1 MLEPGLSDHSFA
13 SLLADPSSAMLTGD
27 SPRITNGKKEESEL
41 MNGCDVARGG
51 SRGGVS
57 EGSGCGRDMSEHT
70 TQQQHHHHHQQ
81 SGPHLPPPPLLPAA
95 TTTNGGDKCEG
106 SATPYALPSAPY
118 TLPANPP
125 VLFPP
130 SVFPPHPQ
138 QHTSEPREVFSAP
151 FPALTFPLQV
161 FHNICLFLFCREFNL
176 VLTHCSATNTPSVQI
191 TSYEFNVFTASC
203 FPHCSVCP

>member
-70 TQQQHHHHHQQ
+70 TQQQHHHHQQQ

-151 FPALTFPLQV
+151 FPALTFPLQNGMPLDLLV
-161 FHNICLFLFCREFNL
+161 VEPFLGGGFHGL
-176 VLTHCSATNTPSVQI
+176 VVVVVVVVVGGRGAEGTFAEGCWI
-191 TSYEFNVFTASC
+191 K
-203 FPHCSVCP
+203 

>member
-51 SRGGVS
+51 SRGGS
-57 EGSGCGRDMSEHT
+57 GGGGREGSGCGRDMSEHT
-70 TQQQHHHHHQQ
+70 TQQQHHHQHQHQHQQ

-95 TTTNGGDKCEG
+95 TTTTNGGDKCEG

-138 QHTSEPREVFSAP
+138 QPTSEPREVFSAP

-161 FHNICLFLFCREFNL
+161 FHNISLF
-176 VLTHCSATNTPSVQI
+176 
-191 TSYEFNVFTASC
+191 
-203 FPHCSVCP
+203 